1 MSFKTYTF
9 VYEYLM
15 NFLEGFNE
23 KWSAYHF
30 HLEPFLE
37 GSEDIVGIFSDNE
50 LFVFFY
56 IEKELPGRYR
66 EEESQYPDIVRLTIN
81 PDNMITNKELEFLLL
96 NKLLKLNSFR
106 EKMKYV
112 Y

>member
-1 MSFKTYTF
+1 MNFKTYTF

-30 HLEPFLE
+30 YIEPFLE
-37 GSEDIVGIFSDNE
+37 GSENIVGIFSE
-50 LFVFFY
+50 TKLFVFFH
-56 IEKELPGRYR
+56 IDKELPGRYR
-66 EEESQYPDIVRLTIN
+66 EEENKNIDVVRITIN
-81 PDNMITNKELEFLLL
+81 PDNMITKKELEFLLL